1 MVIAARRAYSDA
13 TKWIRSSRPSRLHGW
28 NRAGIL
34 FVNSFLAGV
43 LLLGAIGTLA
53 PSRFGSPGARAFR
66 SGLPSL
72 ALIGIVALCGM
83 FAFIRRREIASVVRR
98 LREPAH
104 SLFGDDPAFEG
115 AANALESCPKPMQ
128 SRFALFWV
136 WGPAAVFVLGGI
148 LAFSAAYFVIDAV
161 LAGFSVGWEQAA
173 LGAGNALASLVIFRV
188 AAARLA
194 TWRLA
199 LSVYRSATEG
209 YSA

>member
-13 TKWIRSSRPSRLHGW
+13 TRWIRSSRPSRLRGW

-34 FVNSFLAGV
+34 FVNSFLVGV
-43 LLLGAIGTLA
+43 LLLGVIGTLA
-53 PSRFGSPGARAFR
+53 PSRFGSPGATAFR
-66 SGLPSL
+66 SGLPSF

-83 FAFIRRREIASVVRR
+83 CAFIRRREIVWALRR

-104 SLFGDDPAFEG
+104 RIFSDEPAFEG
-115 AANALESCPKPMQ
+115 AVNALEACPRPMQ

-136 WGPAAVFVLGGI
+136 WGPAAMFVLGAVF
-148 LAFSAAYFVIDAV
+148 AFSAAYFVIDAV
-161 LAGFSVGWEQAA
+161 LASFSVGWEQVA
-173 LGAGNALASLVIFRV
+173 LGAGNALASVVVFRV

-199 LSVYRSATEG
+199 LGVYRSATEG
-209 YSA
+209 YPA

>member
-13 TKWIRSSRPSRLHGW
+13 TKWIRSSRPSHIRGW

-34 FVNSFLAGV
+34 FVNSFLAGI
-43 LLLGAIGTLA
+43 LLLGVIGTLA
-53 PSRFGSPGARAFR
+53 PSRFGSPGARAFS

-83 FAFIRRREIASVVRR
+83 FAFIRRREIVWAVRR
-98 LREPAH
+98 LREPARRA
-104 SLFGDDPAFEG
+104 LREDPAFEG
-115 AANALESCPKPMQ
+115 AVNALEACPRPMQ

-136 WGPAAVFVLGGI
+136 WGPAAVFVLGGVF
-148 LAFSAAYFVIDAV
+148 AFSAAYFVIDAL

-173 LGAGNALASLVIFRV
+173 LGVANALASLMIFRL

-209 YSA
+209 YPA